1 MQTLSP
7 RISKRTVWIILA
19 LAALFLVLIFFW
31 SRPVAEVEVVR
42 RGTAISAVYGTVQIE
57 PSFVNHVR
65 AQNAGFIQLAE
76 PLSAGRGAIG
86 KRVQKGELL
95 ATITDESTARLLK
108 QAQGDLQAATESA
121 RLDLP
126 SSEPL
131 KIADGNMQRLEK
143 LVGLSNVPAV
153 EYEKAKS
160 EANRLRD
167 ALKNERIERDRN
179 LEALRAAA
187 QKAEAQMKNTEIRA
201 PMDGILSGL
210 RVIDGE
216 LIAEGNELLTVSSRK
231 NYVRGEVNEEDVGEV
246 KAGMKAELQMYA
258 YRTRQFNATVSSIL
272 PAADPETQRY
282 TIVLELENPPENL
295 MAGMTGEMNIITGR
309 HENALLIPTRALL
322 VDQVLAVAHTM
333 VEARTVR
340 VGYRTLE
347 FAEALSG
354 VKEGARVVVADQDQ
368 LRPGQFVR
376 QRLVHSAPA
385 APRR

>member
-1 MQTLSP
+1 MNP
-7 RISKRTVWIILA
+7 RISKRTLWIILA
-19 LAALFLVLIFFW
+19 LAVPACVLIFFW
-31 SRPVAEVEVVR
+31 SRPVAEVERVT
-42 RGTAISAVYGTVQIE
+42 RGTAISAVYGTVRIE

-65 AQNAGFIQLAE
+65 AQNAGFIEMAE
-76 PLSAGRGAIG
+76 PLAAGRGAIG
-86 KRVQKGELL
+86 KQVKKGELL
-95 ATITDESTARLLK
+95 ASITDESTARQLR
-108 QAQGDLQAATESA
+108 QAQADLQAATESA

-131 KIADGNMQRLEK
+131 KIAEGNVERLKK
-143 LVGLSNVPAV
+143 LAGLSNVPAV

-167 ALKNERIERDRN
+167 ALKTERIERERN
-179 LEALRAAA
+179 LEALRTAV

-216 LIAEGNELLTVSSRK
+216 LIADGNELLTVSSRK

-246 KAGMKAELQMYA
+246 KAGMKASLQMYA
-258 YRTRQFNATVSSIL
+258 YRTRQFAATVSSIL

-282 TIVLELENPPENL
+282 TVVLELENPPKNL

-309 HENALLIPTRALL
+309 HENALLVPSRALL
-322 VDQVLAVAHTM
+322 VDQVLVVAHGM
-333 VEARTVR
+333 VEARTVE
-340 VGYRTLE
+340 VGYRTLD
-347 FAEALSG
+347 FAEARSG
-354 VKEGARVVVADQDQ
+354 LKEGAHVVVTDQDQ

-376 QRLVHSAPA
+376 QRLVHSDQPG
-385 APRR
+385 PRR

>member
-1 MQTLSP
+1 MKLTKQT
-7 RISKRTVWIILA
+7 IIILA
-19 LAALFLVLIFFW
+19 AVVVLGLAVFFFW

-42 RGTAISAVYGTVQIE
+42 RGTAISAVYGTVRIE

-65 AQNAGFIQLAE
+65 AQNAGFLQLAE
-76 PLSAGRGAIG
+76 PLAAGRGAIG
-86 KRVQKGELL
+86 KKVTKGELL
-95 ATITDESTARLLK
+95 ATITDEATARVLK
-108 QAQGDLQAATESA
+108 QAQADLQAATESA

-131 KIADGNMQRLEK
+131 KIAEGNLQRLEK
-143 LVGLSNVPAV
+143 LAGLSNVPAV

-167 ALKNERIERDRN
+167 ALKTERIERDRN
-179 LEALRAAA
+179 LAALQAAT
-187 QKAEAQMKNTEIRA
+187 QKAEAAMKNTEIRA
-201 PMDGILSGL
+201 PMDGILSEL

-216 LIAEGNELLTVSSRK
+216 LVAEGNELLTVSSRK

-246 KAGMKAELQMYA
+246 RAGMKADLQMYA
-258 YRTRQFNATVSSIL
+258 YRTRQFSATVSSIL

-282 TIVLELENPPENL
+282 TVILELENPPKNL

-322 VDQVLAVAHTM
+322 VDQVLVVAHGM
-333 VEARTVR
+333 IDKRTVQ
-340 VGYRTLE
+340 VGFRTLE

-354 VKEGARVVVADQDQ
+354 LKEGAHVVVADQDT
-368 LRPGQFVR
+368 LRPGEFVR
-376 QRLVHSAPA
+376 QRVVHSELPA
-385 APRR
+385 SRR

>member
-1 MQTLSP
+1 MKLPISKQTLW
-7 RISKRTVWIILA
+7 ISIG
-19 LAALFLVLIFFW
+19 LAALLVVLLFFW

-42 RGTAISAVYGTVQIE
+42 RGTAISAVYGTVRIE

-65 AQNAGFIQLAE
+65 AQNSGFIQLAE
-76 PLSAGRGAIG
+76 PLAAGRGSIG
-86 KRVQKGELL
+86 RKVKKGELL
-95 ATITDESTARLLK
+95 ATISDETSARLLK
-108 QAQGDLQAATESA
+108 QAQSDLQAATESA

-131 KIADGNMQRLEK
+131 KIAEGNMQRLEK
-143 LVGLSNVPAV
+143 LAGLSNVPAV

-160 EANRLRD
+160 ETNRFRD
-167 ALKNERIERDRN
+167 ALKTEGIERERN
-179 LEALRAAA
+179 LTALQAAK

-201 PMDGILSGL
+201 PMDGILAGL

-216 LIAEGNELLTVSSRK
+216 LVAEGNELLTVSSQK

-246 KAGMKAELQMYA
+246 RAGMKAELQMYA
-258 YRTRQFNATVSSIL
+258 FRTRQFTATVSSIL

-309 HENALLIPTRALL
+309 HENALLLPTRALL
-322 VDQVLAVAHTM
+322 VDQVLIVAHGM
-333 VEARTVR
+333 VEARTVKS
-340 VGYRTLE
+340 GYRTLDFTE
-347 FAEALSG
+347 VLNG
-354 VKEGARVVVADQDQ
+354 VKEGAHVVVADQDL

-376 QRLVHSAPA
+376 QRIVKSSQSATGK
-385 APRR
+385 

>member
-1 MQTLSP
+1 LNP
-7 RISKRTVWIILA
+7 RISKQTLWTILA
-19 LAALFLVLIFFW
+19 LGALFFGLIFFW
-31 SRPVAEVEVVR
+31 TRPVAEVARVT
-42 RGTAISAVYGTVQIE
+42 RGTAISAVYGTVRIE

-65 AQNAGFIQLAE
+65 AQNAGFLKLAG
-76 PLSAGRGAIG
+76 PLAAGRGAIG
-86 KRVQKGELL
+86 RPVTKGELL
-95 ATITDESTARLLK
+95 ATISDESTARQLK
-108 QAQGDLQAATESA
+108 HAQADLQAATESA
-121 RLDLP
+121 RLELP

-131 KIADGNMQRLEK
+131 KIAEGNVARQEK
-143 LVGLSNVPAV
+143 LAALSNVPAV

-167 ALKNERIERDRN
+167 ALKTERIERERN
-179 LEALRAAA
+179 LSELQVAV

-216 LIAEGNELLTVSSRK
+216 LVAVGNELLTVSSWK
-231 NYVRGEVNEEDVGEV
+231 NYVSGEVNEEDVGEV
-246 KAGMKAELQMYA
+246 KPGMKAELQMYA
-258 YRTRQFNATVSSIL
+258 YRTRQFRATVSAVL

-309 HENALLIPTRALL
+309 HENALLLPTRALL
-322 VDQVLAVAHTM
+322 VDQVLVVNFGM
-333 VEARTVR
+333 VEARTVK

-354 VKEGARVVVADQDQ
+354 LKEGAHVVVADQDQ

-376 QRLVHSAPA
+376 QRLVHSDQP